1 MSSLLFL
8 QQRVCGE
15 HGVEGGK
22 GGEPRQGGP
31 EEASE
36 VMNQRIE
43 MTTSLTDVL
52 TSGTRNRRTE
62 QEEASDLFYC
72 DHEVTC

>member
-22 GGEPRQGGP
+22 GAEPRQGGA

-36 VMNQRIE
+36 VMNRRRE
-43 MTTSLTDVL
+43 VMTSLNNAL
-52 TSGTRNRRTE
+52 TSG
-62 QEEASDLFYC
+62 S
-72 DHEVTC
+72 